1 MELGRLQMAE
11 DFKGEE
17 VQDMS
22 AGREVLAELLAEKE
36 SLDQSYVH
44 CVRLLDQ
51 GKGRKSNTVLVLDSC
66 FLCTEIS
73 RLQNGATNDQ
83 DPNKKQTE
91 KIFIPLEDQKKVQS
105 C

>member
-1 MELGRLQMAE
+1 MDFGGLQMAE

-17 VQDMS
+17 AQNIS
-22 AGREVLAELLAEKE
+22 AGREVLAELVAEKE

-51 GKGRKSNTVLVLDSC
+51 
-66 FLCTEIS
+66 EIS

-91 KIFIPLEDQKKVQS
+91 KIFIPLEDQKKVQF
-105 C
+105 CDICDKRYHLVAV